1 MAYSYKG
8 VNALCQILDRC
19 PDNRRNDVIN
29 WACLSLGLALDSTGL
44 EPGKGRPDNC
54 YYWDSTVDDLR
65 KRLVRLIC
73 KTGVREQVAVEGV
86 IAFLTSFYRRES
98 DLNRMPGVV
107 REHLD
112 VIEGLQYELSLSV
125 SQRNGNMSDEELE
138 NSMTKAKDMLHRCE
152 VRRQHAEEALCFL
165 QKETKDTFTDEFWER
180 RMDDRYGWSQY

>member
-1 MAYSYKG
+1 MADSYKG
-8 VNALCQILDRC
+8 VNALCEILDRC
-19 PDNRRNDVIN
+19 PDNRRYDVIN
-29 WACLSLGLALDSTGL
+29 WACLSLGLALESTGL

-54 YYWDSTVDDLR
+54 HYWDSTVDDLG

-86 IAFLTSFYRRES
+86 IAFLISFYRRES
-98 DLNRMPGVV
+98 DLNKMTGVA
-107 REHLD
+107 RKHLD

-138 NSMTKAKDMLHRCE
+138 NSMTETKDMLHRCE

-165 QKETKDTFTDEFWER
+165 QRETKDTFTDEFWER
-180 RMDDRYGWSQY
+180 RMDDRYGWTQY